1 MENAVFF
8 LYNIYI
14 NLLEDTEMKHRG
26 IFACFAVLLGLML
39 AIGAAAYTFT
49 PGSDAIVFVS
59 DGGADTNSGADAAQA
74 VKTLARAH
82 ELLTAQKG
90 GTIVVCGVVTVADA
104 SGFAPADA
112 GGAVVYTSV
121 YGGTDYR
128 TGGAKLSA
136 AANMSFANDTYFD
149 NIEIAYTK
157 GALVFSGNFNDL
169 GFGAGVTCVKD
180 STQTLTAPL
189 LVGGVNYPATVAE
202 GSSDKD
208 YTITVAGG
216 TWQGLM
222 SGNRRGTAK
231 HAIGVLSGD
240 IAVRISGGTFD
251 TGAGNQYVSATGAN
265 YHTGRTVM
273 EITGGEFNTALRVF
287 RNLGYIPT
295 DTTLDPD
302 TGVSGQVITRISGGT
317 FRGDIVTAAE
327 TQGVAYIDAQ
337 TAIVITGGEFF
348 RVPKVYNQGM
358 VSAAVICT
366 TPNIQALL
374 SLKCTT
380 SVYFSND
387 TATPDGDTMDV
398 HFSGVVNGNP
408 DPYVVCKDGVYYYCY
423 SSGGVKVQA
432 SNDLLLGE
440 PSKSAV
446 QVFTPSQT
454 SIANAKKEYWAPEMH
469 YFPAD
474 VVGEKDAGWYI
485 YVAADDGQDVNHRM
499 YVLRASEP
507 DNALS
512 QYTMVGELELDG
524 DKWAIDGT
532 VMVLGGKLYFI
543 WSGREEN
550 DLKYSQ
556 NIYIQAMTN
565 PYTATGSKT
574 LLARP
579 TEAWET
585 KSGSHVNEGPQIIQH
600 NGTTNIVYSVN
611 GSWTQYYA
619 LASLT
624 LVGDDPMQA
633 SSWYKSTAPLLQ
645 SYAKNSMYGTGHSS
659 YVQNTVDGSWWI
671 YYHANPSLT
680 VPSGSSWWAERNT
693 YLQEF
698 TFEDKVIDGKTY
710 SMPVF
715 GVPMK
720 PTETRTVTVNTPH
733 KCSGAHFALENDD
746 GSCYCGICGTSLSA
760 TGVEL
765 KMTLGKT
772 TYTLNGEQKTMD
784 VAPIIANARTMLPV
798 RYVAEALGA
807 TIGWD
812 GATSTATLTTAD
824 TEIKITVGASEA
836 VVNGQAVTLDSPAFI
851 ENDRTYMPVRFV
863 AETLGATVAWD
874 GATST
879 ATITK

>member
-1 MENAVFF
+1 
-8 LYNIYI
+8 
-14 NLLEDTEMKHRG
+14 MKRRG
-26 IFACFAVLLGLML
+26 ISVYFTVLLALML
-39 AIGAAAYTFT
+39 AIGAAAYDFA
-49 PGSDAIVFVS
+49 PDSNAVVFVS
-59 DGGADTNSGADAAQA
+59 DSGADTNSGASDGAA
-74 VKTLARAH
+74 VKTLAHAY
-82 ELLTAQKG
+82 ELLAKSKG
-90 GTIVVCGVVTVADA
+90 GTIVVCGVVTV
-104 SGFAPADA
+104 SETGGFAPANV
-112 GGAVVYTSV
+112 GGAVLYTSV

-128 TGGAKLSA
+128 TSGAKLSMA
-136 AANMSFANDTYFD
+136 VNMSFANDTYFD
-149 NIEIAYTK
+149 NVEIAYTA
-157 GALVFSGNFNDL
+157 GALVFAGNFNNL

-189 LVGGVNYPATVAE
+189 LVGGVNYPATIEAA
-202 GSSDKD
+202 SSDKD

-216 TWQGLM
+216 SWQGLM
-222 SGNRRGTAK
+222 SGNRRGSAK
-231 HAIGVLSGD
+231 NAIGVLSGD

-251 TGAGNQYVSATGAN
+251 AGAGTQYVSATGAN

-273 EITGGEFNTALRVF
+273 EIAGGEFNTALRIF
-287 RNLGYIPT
+287 RNLGYLPG
-295 DTTLDPD
+295 DTTLDPG
-302 TGVSGQVITRISGGT
+302 TGVHGQVITRISGGT
-317 FRGDIVTAAE
+317 FRGDIVIGSE
-327 TQGVAYIDAQ
+327 TQSVAYIDAQ
-337 TAIVITGGEFF
+337 TAIIITGGEFY
-348 RVPKVYNQGM
+348 RVPKVYNQSS

-366 TPNIQALL
+366 TPTIQNIL

-380 SVYFSND
+380 SIYFSND
-387 TATPDGDTMDV
+387 TATPTADTMDV
-398 HFSGVVNGNP
+398 HFSGIVNTNP

-423 SSGGVKVQA
+423 SSNGVKVQA
-432 SNDLLLGE
+432 STDLLFGE

-454 SIANAKKEYWAPEMH
+454 SISNAKKEYWAPELH
-469 YFPAD
+469 YFSAD

-485 YVAADDGQDVNHRM
+485 YVAADNGSDVNHRM

-507 DNALS
+507 ENALS

-532 VMVLGGKLYFI
+532 VMVLHNKLYFV

-565 PYTATGSKT
+565 PYTATGTKT
-574 LLARP
+574 LLAKP
-579 TEAWET
+579 TELWET
-585 KSGSHVNEGPQIIQH
+585 KAGSTVNEGPQILQH
-600 NGTTNIVYSVN
+600 DGTTNIVYSVN

-633 SSWYKSTAPLLQ
+633 SSWYKCTEPLFQ
-645 SYAKNSMYGTGHSS
+645 SYDRNSMYGTGHSS

-671 YYHANPSLT
+671 YYHANPSLS

-698 TFEDKVIDGKTY
+698 TFADKVIGGKTY

-715 GVPMK
+715 GVPLK
-720 PTETRTVTVNTPH
+720 ATEARTVTVHTPH
-733 KCSGAHFALENDD
+733 KCDSEHFTLINDD
-746 GSCYCGICGTSLSA
+746 GSSYCGVCGVSLQDTPVVTA
-760 TGVEL
+760 GVTL

-772 TYTLNGEQKTMD
+772 DYTVNGEKKAMD
-784 VAPIIANARTMLPV
+784 VAPIIRNARTMLPV

-807 TIGWD
+807 EIAWD
-812 GATSTATLTTAD
+812 GNTSTATLKTAD
-824 TEIKITVGASEA
+824 TEIKITVGAAEA
-836 VVNGQAVTLDSPAFI
+836 TVNGQAVKLDSPAFI
-851 ENDRTYMPVRFV
+851 ESSRTYMPVRFV
-863 AETLGATVAWD
+863 AEALGATVAWD